1 MNFLTLTF
9 QKIVLYLR
17 INSSINSLYIIIIV
31 SILFILYLVNIYYQ
45 TKVEHFKSLEESII
59 SILDPSKDKKNK
71 NKYYK
76 IETPVISTEVE
87 KIVII
92 DKPKEIKKEKR
103 FIFIVP
109 INNNKYLFYDKN
121 KKNYLY
127 LINDM
132 NDHSYKIKIY
142 NVKNNL
148 VGKLLVNETHKFIFK
163 LDCISVDNNINIEF
177 YNNYEEAK
185 VFVDNDDNYFYIK
198 LLQNQSFNKY
208 NHKRNKEYEIYV
220 YSKKIGLIDYNGKV
234 IVYEEYKK
242 YLNLFGLTYILFDI
256 VIYYT

>member
-1 MNFLTLTF
+1 M
-9 QKIVLYLR
+9 YL
-17 INSSINSLYIIIIV
+17 INV
-31 SILFILYLVNIYYQ
+31 YYQ
-45 TKVEHFKSLEESII
+45 TKVEHFKSLEENII
-59 SILDPSKDKKNK
+59 SILNPPSKDKYNK
-71 NKYYK
+71 QYKLKYYK
-76 IETPVISTEVE
+76 EPTIQNDTNVNN
-87 KIVII
+87 II
-92 DKPKEIKKEKR
+92 INTPKEIKKEKR
-103 FIFIVP
+103 FIYIVP
-109 INNNKYLFYDKN
+109 LNINKYLFYNKN

-132 NDHSYKIKIY
+132 NDHSYKIKMY
-142 NVKNNL
+142 NINNNL
-148 VGKLLVNETHKFIFK
+148 VGKLLIHETSKFIFK
-163 LDCISVDNNINIEF
+163 LDYISNDNNINIEF

-185 VFVDNDDNYFYIK
+185 VFVDNDDQIFYIK

-256 VIYYT
+256 VVYYT